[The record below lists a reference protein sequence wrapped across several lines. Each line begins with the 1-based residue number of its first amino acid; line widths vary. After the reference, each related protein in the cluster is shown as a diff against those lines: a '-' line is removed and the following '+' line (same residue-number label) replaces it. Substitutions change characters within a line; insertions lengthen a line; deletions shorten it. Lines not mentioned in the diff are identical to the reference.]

1 MIARMETSATAA
13 AATSAPRLRLAKRS
27 LFDPMIVRS
36 ALPQSLRKLAPRVQ
50 ARNPVMLVVL
60 VGAVITTLAFLR
72 DLASSTAQENVFNGL
87 VAAFLWFTVLF
98 ANFAEAMAEGRGK
111 AQAAALRKVRSETMA
126 NRRTAAGNIE
136 SVPSSRLDLDDVVEV
151 SAGETIPS
159 DGEII
164 EGIASVDESAIT
176 GESAPVIRESGG
188 DRSAVTGGTVVL
200 SDRIVVR
207 ITAKQGQ
214 TFIDRMIALVE
225 GAARQQTPNE
235 IALNILLAGLTIIFL
250 LAVVTLQPFAIYSG
264 GGQRVVVLVALL
276 VCLIPTTIGA
286 LLSAIGIAGMDRL
299 VQHNVLATSGRAVEA
314 AGDVNT
320 LLLDKT
326 GTITLGNRQATEFVP
341 INGVSAEAVA
351 DAAQLSSLADETPEG
366 RSIVVL
372 AKDEFGLRARDEGVM
387 SHARFVPFTAET
399 RMSGVD
405 LAEVSGI
412 RRIRKGAA
420 AAVMKWVRDH
430 GGHPTEEVGAIVD
443 GISSGGGTPLVVAE
457 WTDNSSARAI
467 GVVHLKDI
475 VKVGIRERFD
485 EMRRMSIRTVMITG
499 DNPATAKAIAQ
510 EAGVD
515 DFLAEAQLPRIHRA
529 DGSPIRVL
537 LVDDEPALTNLV
549 KMALHYEGWD
559 VEVAHDGQ
567 EAIAKF
573 DKVGPDVL
581 VLDIMLPD
589 VDGLEIL
596 RRVRESD
603 VYTPTLFLTARDSV
617 MDRVTGLTSGADDYM
632 TKPFS
637 LEELVARLRGLLRR
651 SSHLERPADEALRVG
666 DLTLDG
672 ASREVTRDGTPI
684 SLSSTEFELLRFLMR
699 NPRRALSR
707 TEILDRVWNYD
718 FAGRTSIVDLYIS
731 YLRKKIDSD
740 REPMIHTVRGIGY
753 MLRPPE

>member
-1 MIARMETSATAA
+1 MTTMSGYT
-13 AATSAPRLRLAKRS
+13 RS
-27 LFDPMIVRS
+27 
-36 ALPQSLRKLAPRVQ
+36 
-50 ARNPVMLVVL
+50 
-60 VGAVITTLAFLR
+60 
-72 DLASSTAQENVFNGL
+72 
-87 VAAFLWFTVLF
+87 
-98 ANFAEAMAEGRGK
+98 
-111 AQAAALRKVRSETMA
+111 
-126 NRRTAAGNIE
+126 
-136 SVPSSRLDLDDVVEV
+136 
-151 SAGETIPS
+151 
-159 DGEII
+159 
-164 EGIASVDESAIT
+164 
-176 GESAPVIRESGG
+176 
-188 DRSAVTGGTVVL
+188 
-200 SDRIVVR
+200 
-207 ITAKQGQ
+207 
-214 TFIDRMIALVE
+214 
-225 GAARQQTPNE
+225 
-235 IALNILLAGLTIIFL
+235 
-250 LAVVTLQPFAIYSG
+250 
-264 GGQRVVVLVALL
+264 QR
-276 VCLIPTTIGA
+276 P
-286 LLSAIGIAGMDRL
+286 
-299 VQHNVLATSGRAVEA
+299 
-314 AGDVNT
+314 
-320 LLLDKT
+320 
-326 GTITLGNRQATEFVP
+326 RQA
-341 INGVSAEAVA
+341 ILG
-351 DAAQLSSLADETPEG
+351 
-366 RSIVVL
+366 
-372 AKDEFGLRARDEGVM
+372 
-387 SHARFVPFTAET
+387 
-399 RMSGVD
+399 
-405 LAEVSGI
+405 
-412 RRIRKGAA
+412 
-420 AAVMKWVRDH
+420 
-430 GGHPTEEVGAIVD
+430 
-443 GISSGGGTPLVVAE
+443 
-457 WTDNSSARAI
+457 
-467 GVVHLKDI
+467 
-475 VKVGIRERFD
+475 
-485 EMRRMSIRTVMITG
+485 
-499 DNPATAKAIAQ
+499 
-510 EAGVD
+510 
-515 DFLAEAQLPRIHRA
+515 QLPRIHRA

-573 DKVGPDVL
+573 DNVGPDVL